1 MVETLL
7 RLRRWKYLDVDLHC
21 SLFRIRQRHLLFQV
35 SRLHSMNFE
44 IVVVNAANARAG
56 DFQRRDRKR
65 VYGFFSSRLIS
76 FIYGILWMFRKEDLF
91 DKFLNRVDFSFE

>member
-7 RLRRWKYLDVDLHC
+7 RLRRWKYLDADLHC

-44 IVVVNAANARAG
+44 IAVVNTANARTG
-56 DFQRRDRKR
+56 DFQRRQET
-65 VYGFFSSRLIS
+65 YI
-76 FIYGILWMFRKEDLF
+76 W
-91 DKFLNRVDFSFE
+91 FL